1 MYENDEIDVER
12 QWISRFDQ

>member
-12 QWISRFDQ
+12 QWLSWLDQ